1 MQYWLGPNRSTAEP
15 PLFTYLVKRM
25 LQSIVVMLAVSLI
38 SFLLFAYVGDPVSMM
53 VGVDTSI
60 EDRELLREKLGLNE
74 PFYIQYLRF
83 VGNAVAGD
91 FGQSWFWNMPV
102 AELIADRLP
111 VTLELVF
118 VSALIA
124 LAAGILMG
132 VVTAVYRYSIAAK
145 LLLAVSLVGVS
156 LPTFLFGIG
165 LIYLFS
171 VILGWLPSYGRG
183 ESVDVGLFST
193 SLLSLDGWSHIIMP
207 AVTLSLFQMT
217 LILRLV
223 RTEMLE
229 TLQTDFIKFARA
241 RGLSAGSVYYRHALR
256 NTLVPV
262 ITIAGLNIGILVA
275 FSIITE
281 TVFQYPGVGLMFLKA
296 VSLVDIPVM
305 SAYLMLVALIF
316 VTINFIVDV
325 LYFVVDPRRRTQTE

>member
-1 MQYWLGPNRSTAEP
+1 
-15 PLFTYLVKRM
+15 LFSYLVKRI
-25 LQSIVVMLAVSLI
+25 LQSILVMLAVSLI
-38 SFLLFAYVGDPVSMM
+38 SFVLFAFVGDPISNL
-53 VGVDTSI
+53 VGQDTTLAERARI
-60 EDRELLREKLGLNE
+60 RESLGLND
-74 PFYIQYLRF
+74 PFYVQFFHFISDAIQ
-83 VGNAVAGD
+83 GD
-91 FGQSWFWNMPV
+91 FGHSWFWKKPV

-118 VSALIA
+118 VSAVIA
-124 LAAGILMG
+124 MVFG
-132 VVTAVYRYSIAAK
+132 VLLGVITAIHRHHWAAK
-145 LLLAVSLVGVS
+145 LLLTVSLVGVS
-156 LPTFLFGIG
+156 LPTFLIGIG

-171 VILGWLPSYGRG
+171 VILGWLPSFGRG
-183 ESVDVGLFST
+183 ATLDIGWNT
-193 SLLSLDGWSHIIMP
+193 SLLTMDGLAHIIMP

-217 LILRLV
+217 LVLRLV

-241 RGLSAGSVYYRHALR
+241 RGLGRNSVYYRHALR

-296 VSLVDIPVM
+296 VTLVDIPVM

-325 LYFVVDPRRRTQTE
+325 LYFVVDPRLRTQTS

>member
-1 MQYWLGPNRSTAEP
+1 MFS
-15 PLFTYLVKRM
+15 YLVKRI
-25 LQSIVVMLAVSLI
+25 LQSIMVMLAVSLV
-38 SFLLFAYVGDPVSMM
+38 SFVLFAFVGDPISNL
-53 VGVDTSI
+53 VGQDTTMA
-60 EDRELLREKLGLNE
+60 DRALIRERLGLNL
-74 PFYIQYLRF
+74 PFYEQFFRF
-83 VGNAVAGD
+83 IGNAIQGD
-91 FGQSWFWNMPV
+91 FGHSWFWKKPV
-102 AELIADRLP
+102 HELIGSRLP

-118 VSALIA
+118 VSAV
-124 LAAGILMG
+124 LAMVIGMFLG
-132 VVTAVYRYSIAAK
+132 VVTAIHRRHWAAK
-145 LLLAVSLVGVS
+145 LLLTVSLVGVS
-156 LPTFLFGIG
+156 LPTFLIGIG

-171 VILGWLPSYGRG
+171 VILGWLPSFGRG
-183 ESVDVGLFST
+183 ATADLGFVNT
-193 SLLSLDGWSHIIMP
+193 SLLTLDGWAHIIMP

-217 LILRLV
+217 LVLRLV

-241 RGLSAGSVYYRHALR
+241 RGLSRGAVYYSHALR
-256 NTLVPV
+256 NTMVPV

-296 VSLVDIPVM
+296 VELVDIPVM

-325 LYFVVDPRRRTQTE
+325 LYFVVDPRLRTQTS

>member
-1 MQYWLGPNRSTAEP
+1 MFS
-15 PLFTYLVKRM
+15 YLVKRIF
-25 LQSIVVMLAVSLI
+25 QSILVMLAVSLI
-38 SFLLFAYVGDPVSMM
+38 SFLLFAFVGDPISNL
-53 VGVDTSI
+53 VGQDTTI
-60 EDRELLREKLGLNE
+60 EEREAMREALGLND
-74 PFYIQYLRF
+74 PFYVQFLHF
-83 VGNAVAGD
+83 VGGAVQGD
-91 FGQSWFWNMPV
+91 FGQSWFWKKPV
-102 AELIADRLP
+102 AGLIASRLP

-118 VSALIA
+118 VSAV
-124 LAAGILMG
+124 LAMVLGMLLG
-132 VVTAVYRYSIAAK
+132 VITAIHRRHWAAK
-145 LLLAVSLVGVS
+145 LLLTVSLVGVS
-156 LPTFLFGIG
+156 LPTFLIGIG

-171 VILGWLPSYGRG
+171 VILGWLPSFGRG
-183 ESVDVGLFST
+183 ETADLGFVST
-193 SLLSLDGWSHIIMP
+193 SLLTVDGWAHLIMP

-217 LILRLV
+217 LVLRLV

-241 RGLSAGSVYYRHALR
+241 RGLGRRSVYYRHALR

-325 LYFVVDPRRRTQTE
+325 LYFVVDPRLRTQTG

>member
-1 MQYWLGPNRSTAEP
+1 MFS
-15 PLFTYLVKRM
+15 YLVKRI
-25 LQSIVVMLAVSLI
+25 LQSILVMLAVSLI
-38 SFLLFAYVGDPVSMM
+38 SFILFAFVGDPVSSL
-53 VGVDTSI
+53 VGQDTTLEERAKI
-60 EDRELLREKLGLNE
+60 REALGLND
-74 PFYIQYLRF
+74 PFYQQFLSFIGKAIQ
-83 VGNAVAGD
+83 GD
-91 FGQSWFWNMPV
+91 FGHSWFWKKPV
-102 AELIADRLP
+102 HELIGSRLP

-118 VSALIA
+118 VSAI
-124 LAAGILMG
+124 LAMVMGLFLG
-132 VVTAVYRYSIAAK
+132 VVTAIYRHHWAAK
-145 LLLAVSLVGVS
+145 ALLTISLVGVS
-156 LPTFLFGIG
+156 LPTFLIGIG

-171 VILGWLPSYGRG
+171 VILGWLPSFGRG
-183 ESVDVGLFST
+183 ETADLGVIKT
-193 SLLSLDGWSHIIMP
+193 SLLTRDGWAHIIMP

-217 LILRLV
+217 LVLRLV

-241 RGLSAGSVYYRHALR
+241 RGLSKRAVYYQHALR

-296 VSLVDIPVM
+296 VTLVDIPVM

-325 LYFVVDPRRRTQTE
+325 LYFVVDPRLRTQTS